1 MIKVL
6 VTETYTRE
14 YELEVLATDYDTIS
28 CAVDAFKLTDQTPP
42 SWERTCVVD
51 PETGD
56 ELTDW

>member
-14 YELEVLATDYDTIS
+14 YVLEVPATDYDTIS

-51 PETGD
+51 P
-56 ELTDW
+56 